1 MMKMIV
7 GVLRGGASSEYNLSL
22 KTGAA
27 IIDNL
32 ALERYEAHDIFIDRK
47 GMWHVRGRPVS
58 PMRALTRVD
67 VVLNALHGG
76 AGEDGT
82 VGRILQ
88 RASIPYAG
96 SRPLQSALALNK
108 IRSREILERAGVI
121 MPRAIWF
128 TLNDEATTGEMA
140 KIAFNLF
147 PPPFVLKPPLEG
159 SSYGITI
166 AKHLVDLPDA
176 IGDALDRY
184 GAVLVEEYIRGR
196 EASVGLIEN
205 FRKENLYALP
215 PARTLVPEGWRMQHP
230 SHYEEGSLHHFVPSD
245 FSDAQKSYLLDTA
258 RKAHRTLALNH
269 FSHADFLV
277 TPHKIYL
284 LEINALPGL
293 YPGAAFPKMLDSVG
307 VSMSDFLDH
316 SIQLARSV

>member
-1 MMKMIV
+1 MAKTIV

-22 KTGAA
+22 KTGTA

-32 ALERYEAHDIFIDRK
+32 APERYESRDIFIDKK
-47 GMWHVRGRPVS
+47 GVWNLRGRPMS
-58 PMRALTRVD
+58 PMRALAQVD

-76 AGEDGT
+76 TGEDGT

-88 RASIPYAG
+88 IAGIPYAG
-96 SRPLQSALALNK
+96 SRPLQSAMALNK
-108 IRSREILERAGVI
+108 IRSREILGRAGVV

-140 KIAFNLF
+140 KVTFSLF
-147 PPPFVLKPPLEG
+147 PPPYVIKPPTEG

-166 AKHLVDLPDA
+166 AKHLVDVPEA
-176 IGDALDRY
+176 IGDALDLY
-184 GAVLVEEYIRGR
+184 GSVLVEEYIRGR
-196 EASVGLIEN
+196 EASVGLIEH
-205 FRKENLYALP
+205 FRREDLYALP

-230 SHYEEGSLHHFVPSD
+230 SHHEEGTLHHFVPSD
-245 FSDAQKSYLLDTA
+245 FSDAQKSHLMEAA

-269 FSHADFLV
+269 FSHTDFLV

-307 VSMSDFLDH
+307 ISMGDFLEH
-316 SIQLARSV
+316 SIQLARDV